1 MFSRKFVLL
10 RGRDLN
16 IEPWLG
22 RRLDGLRQAG
32 FCLLPSRPI
41 QQRRRDVVQRM
52 LSRLL
57 HQRQLRFIVLQRLLT
72 RLLHRR
78 IRLFVL
84 QCLLSRL
91 LHQRQ
96 LRFIVLQRLL
106 TRLLHRRIRLFVLQC
121 LLSRLLHQRQLR
133 FIVLQRMYFWIN
145 VLIRQRGKLVHIMH
159 AARHW
164 AVCDQRMHRH
174 IQHS

>member
-96 LRFIVLQRLL
+96 LRFIVLQR
-106 TRLLHRRIRLFVLQC
+106 
-121 LLSRLLHQRQLR
+121 
-133 FIVLQRMYFWIN
+133 MYFWIN